1 TASASEFRSMQYLT
15 VRLNFS
21 EKEIA
26 DKLISNSNEI
36 SRMLYGLIKSLK

>member
-1 TASASEFRSMQYLT
+1 MQYLT